1 MLVVDNGGLW
11 YWVRTLNSWSAAF
24 SDGHWPRFVLS
35 WRNQYMIILITMM
48 VAVINE
54 YHNDCDD
61 SLYWWQW
68 LDMGCNGQW
77 RSNDQDGHES
87 WYMTGIWMLMLMCWW
102 RSPWQWECQWL
113 REPPFLSRAVNDPS
127 QSRMI
132 IMIWIILHRAGSWS
146 SWSSSVIWI
155 WIRMRQPS
163 LILWLT

>member
-1 MLVVDNGGLW
+1 MIMMTIVIDHHWWCLCWLLIMVVCGIGWELSTADRRPSVMDTDPDLYYPGGINM
-11 YWVRTLNSWSAAF
+11 V
-24 SDGHWPRFVLS
+24 
-35 WRNQYMIILITMM
+35 ILITMM

-102 RSPWQWECQWL
+102 RSHWQWECQWL

-132 IMIWIILHRAGSWS
+132 IMI
-146 SWSSSVIWI
+146 
-155 WIRMRQPS
+155 
-163 LILWLT
+163 